1 MARVWLRAAFIA
13 RETRLC
19 GRKETGTQAQNGQ
32 AKNKGRA
39 PRRFSKWR
47 VDRRRRPELYT
58 AHRRRRRCVA
68 ANEPRSSRASRG
80 VQNLIERLRSVR
92 AKAVRRDCA
101 FRLLMRCLTIESEG
115 RETWTAASLRGEF
128 RLTGE
133 RYADGHVFKH
143 TIFWRRETSGCVLG
157 TRREIVT
164 SQRSKSHTT

>member
-1 MARVWLRAAFIA
+1 MARVWPRAAFNSPEKRLGA
-13 RETRLC
+13 RNEA
-19 GRKETGTQAQNGQ
+19 GAQAESASG
-32 AKNKGRA
+32 KNKGMS

-101 FRLLMRCLTIESEG
+101 FRLLMRCLTFESEG
-115 RETWTAASLRGEF
+115 RETWTAASLRGGF
-128 RLTGE
+128 RPTGE

-143 TIFWRRETSGCVLG
+143 TIFWRRETLGCVLG
-157 TRREIVT
+157 TRQEIVT
-164 SQRSKSHTT
+164 SQRSESHTT